1 LVFRHIGII
10 QILGQE
16 RRGGWTEQHLHG
28 AASEPK
34 GGIMLRIALVAV
46 SALLLCASASYA
58 DTQASRRGVSPVS
71 VHKAKAHTRT
81 RRDVARRDTS
91 GRSSIIRSPV
101 CGPAYDL
108 VFHRIVCLD
117 PRYIY

>member
-1 LVFRHIGII
+1 LVFRHIGIYKSW
-10 QILGQE
+10 GKN
-16 RRGGWTEQHLHG
+16 GGWTEQHLHG